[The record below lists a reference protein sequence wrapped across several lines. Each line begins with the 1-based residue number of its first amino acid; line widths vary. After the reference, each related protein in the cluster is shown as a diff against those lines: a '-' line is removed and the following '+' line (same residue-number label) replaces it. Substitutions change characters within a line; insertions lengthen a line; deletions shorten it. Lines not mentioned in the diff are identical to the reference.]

1 MSYSGAFIAHVGI
14 LIGIL
19 GFLGNY
25 RGVDKVVTLADGDKT
40 TLYGYEFEFNGIDVY
55 QDQNATMY
63 SAPLKIT
70 KNGVE
75 QGVVA
80 PARSKYPTKPEL
92 LHEIGL
98 KAGFWKDIYVVLSDF
113 DKSTGKQITV
123 QIYINPLV
131 RIVWISAFIMVIGG
145 IFSFCDPFRGDN
157 SRDHLKEA

>member
-1 MSYSGAFIAHVGI
+1 MSIKVSFDIFKLAQVFTIS
-14 LIGIL
+14 
-19 GFLGNY
+19 
-25 RGVDKVVTLADGDKT
+25 RGSRTEAEVLTV
-40 TLYGYEFEFNGIDVY
+40 
-55 QDQNATMY
+55 
-63 SAPLKIT
+63 KIT

-75 QGVVA
+75 QGVVS

-145 IFSFCDPFRGDN
+145 IFSLCDPFRGDN